1 MEGARAA
8 LLSLILTASIV
19 FVSYPSLAEEGGS
32 TVLIEG
38 ASERSGPAWLVAEC
52 VEVSCPGLEL
62 VVMYDGSER
71 VISDQHRV
79 QWSGPFEH
87 NLSWKVNAN
96 EGVGIDEIMFDAI
109 LPLEESLVETED
121 LEEIVPLPG
130 NQDGSFELDATS
142 ICQLSR
148 CDSLDSA
155 SAAAIFVGSLEDVE
169 DMDSFRIRGDDDDV
183 VVISDFR
190 GRGVIDLEIWES
202 NSESKSLIEVL
213 SSENDFP
220 IILDY
225 PNDSSLWL
233 RIVHPTDSGYS
244 PYEIS
249 LSRFDDQTEAPGGG
263 ELDGEWD
270 HGKHL
275 EFGSGPYSGHISGFD
290 VAGDS
295 LLLQAGS
302 KMEITPICIF
312 SGEVLIDILV
322 QTVNGSDFIDEE
334 IDSCPEFIVTPA
346 DTFSLEF
353 RIRSNVA
360 ISWSVDISSDSI
372 NDGNMIGDAP
382 DYIWGESGP
391 WEHHEH
397 VLPGPLELSGT
408 LGPEDN
414 VDVHI
419 FSIEDENGSRVY
431 LRDAGSSPVSF
442 QIQSL
447 DQHNWKILNYTNGSM
462 ISVPNGLHALRV
474 ESLSSSDV
482 EVEYGF
488 TLYYAGEDIPDDA
501 ELSDLSYLFN
511 DLYIFLGAIMIVP
524 LAVVIWWE
532 RKRIFSGAKGSE
544 VIEAHERRRL
554 RRLRER
560 LSREISQSEID
571 ERVVESAL
579 HQLGDSPWSGIISE
593 WGNPVIR
600 HMTDQIEVC
609 AWGIEM
615 GSSLILGI
623 RVGPEDWKMAAIRF
637 HSPEGSLV
645 GIGNVSP
652 KHLFRGDEIFLDTL
666 ESGSR
671 TFIRMSIEGS
681 PSVLTFQLSGLV
693 GGEPVAAAPRSA
705 VDWQSLES
713 E

>member
-8 LLSLILTASIV
+8 LLSLILTTSIV
-19 FVSYPSLAEEGGS
+19 FFGYPALAEDGGS

-38 ASERSGPAWLVAEC
+38 TSERSGPAWLVAEC
-52 VEVSCPGLEL
+52 VEISCPGLEL
-62 VVMYDGSER
+62 VVMYDGSEQ
-71 VISDQHRV
+71 VITDQHRV
-79 QWSGPFEH
+79 QWSGPFEN
-87 NLSWKVNAN
+87 NLSWKVNA
-96 EGVGIDEIMFDAI
+96 DEEVNLADIMFDTI
-109 LPLEESLVETED
+109 FPIEESLVETDD

-130 NQDGSFELDATS
+130 DQDGSFELDATS

-148 CDSLDSA
+148 CNSLDVAPIA
-155 SAAAIFVGSLEDVE
+155 SVFVGSLEDAD
-169 DMDSFRIRGDDDDV
+169 DMDSFRILGDNGDI
-183 VVISDFR
+183 VVIDDFR

-202 NSESKSLIEVL
+202 SAESKSLIDVL
-213 SSENDFP
+213 SSENELP

-225 PNDSSLWL
+225 PTDSSLWL
-233 RIVHPTDSGYS
+233 RVAHPTDSGYS

-249 LSRFDDQTEAPGGG
+249 LSRFDDQSEAPEGG
-263 ELDGEWD
+263 ELGGEWD
-270 HGKHL
+270 HGGHL
-275 EFGSGPYSGHISGFD
+275 GFGSGPYFGHISGFD
-290 VAGDS
+290 VDGDS

-302 KMEITPICIF
+302 KMDISPICIF

-322 QTVNGSDFIDEE
+322 QTVNGSYFIDEE
-334 IDSCPEFIVTPA
+334 TDSCPELIVTPA
-346 DTFSLEF
+346 DAFSLEF
-353 RIRSNVA
+353 RFRSNIA
-360 ISWSVDISSDSI
+360 ISWSIDISSDSI
-372 NDGNMIGDAP
+372 NDGKMIGDAP
-382 DYIWGESGP
+382 DYLWGESGP
-391 WEHHEH
+391 WDHHEH

-408 LGPEDN
+408 LGPGDN

-431 LRDAGSSPVSF
+431 LRDSGSSPVSF

-447 DQHNWKILNYTNGSM
+447 DQNNWNIMNYTNGSM

-482 EVEYGF
+482 KVEYGF
-488 TLYYAGEDIPDDA
+488 TLFYAGEDIPDDA

-532 RKRIFSGAKGSE
+532 RKRLFSRTKGSE
-544 VIEAHERRRL
+544 IIEAHERRRL

-560 LSREISQSEID
+560 LSKEISQSEID

-593 WGNPVIR
+593 WGSPLIR

-609 AWGIEM
+609 AWRVEM

-623 RVGPEDWKMAAIRF
+623 RVGPEDWKMAAIRL

-645 GIGNVSP
+645 GIDNVSP

-671 TFIRMSIEGS
+671 TFIRMSIEGN

-705 VDWQSLES
+705 IDWQSLES

>member
-8 LLSLILTASIV
+8 LLSLILATSIV
-19 FVSYPSLAEEGGS
+19 FVGHPALAEEGGA
-32 TVLIEG
+32 VLIEG
-38 ASERSGPAWLVAEC
+38 ALERGGPAWLVAEC

-62 VVMYDGSER
+62 VVIYDGSEQ
-71 VISDQHRV
+71 VISDQHKV
-79 QWSGPFEH
+79 QWSGPFE
-87 NLSWKVNAN
+87 NGISWKVNAD
-96 EGVGIDEIMFDAI
+96 EGVGIANIMFDTI
-109 LPLEESLVETED
+109 LPLEESLVETDD

-148 CDSLDSA
+148 CNSLDFGSTA
-155 SAAAIFVGSLEDVE
+155 VIFVGSLEDEE
-169 DMDSFRIRGDDDDV
+169 DMDSFRIEGDDGDI
-183 VVISDFR
+183 VVIDDFR

-202 NSESKSLIEVL
+202 NAESKSLIEVL
-213 SSENDFP
+213 SSESEFP

-225 PNDSSLWL
+225 PNDSRLWL
-233 RIVHPTDSGYS
+233 RVVHPTDSGYS

-249 LSRFDDQTEAPGGG
+249 LSRFDDQAEAPGGG
-263 ELDGEWD
+263 ELSGEWD
-270 HGKHL
+270 HGDHL
-275 EFGSGPYSGHISGFD
+275 AFGSGPYSGHISGFD
-290 VAGDS
+290 MDGDS

-302 KMEITPICIF
+302 KMEITPHCIF
-312 SGEVLIDILV
+312 IGEVLIDILV
-322 QTVNGSDFIDEE
+322 QTVNGSDFIEEE
-334 IDSCPEFIVTPA
+334 IDSCPESIVTPA
-346 DTFSLEF
+346 DAYSLEF
-353 RIRSNVA
+353 RVRSSVA
-360 ISWSVDISSDSI
+360 ISWNIDISSDSM
-372 NDGNMIGDAP
+372 NDGKMIGDAP

-391 WEHHEH
+391 WGHHEH

-408 LGPEDN
+408 LGPGDN

-419 FSIEDENGSRVY
+419 FSIGDENGSRVY
-431 LRDAGSSPVSF
+431 LRDVGSSPVSF

-447 DQHNWKILNYTNGSM
+447 DQNNWNILNYTNGSM

-474 ESLSSSDV
+474 ERLSSSDA

-488 TLYYAGEDIPDDA
+488 TLFYAGEDIPDDA

-511 DLYIFLGAIMIVP
+511 DLYIFLGAIMIIP

-532 RKRIFSGAKGSE
+532 RRRLFSGTKGSDI
-544 VIEAHERRRL
+544 IEAHERRRL

-560 LSREISQSEID
+560 LSKEISESEID

-593 WGNPVIR
+593 WGRPVIR

-609 AWGIEM
+609 AWGVEM

-623 RVGPEDWKMAAIRF
+623 RVGPEDWKLAAIRF

-645 GIGNVSP
+645 GIDNVYP

-693 GGEPVAAAPRSA
+693 GGEPVAVAPRSA
-705 VDWQSLES
+705 IDWQSLES

>member
-8 LLSLILTASIV
+8 LLSLILTTSIV
-19 FVSYPSLAEEGGS
+19 FFGYPALAEDGGS

-38 ASERSGPAWLVAEC
+38 GSERSGPAWLVAEC
-52 VEVSCPGLEL
+52 VEISCPGLEL
-62 VVMYDGSER
+62 VVMYDGSEQ

-87 NLSWKVNAN
+87 NISWKVNVD
-96 EGVGIDEIMFDAI
+96 EGVDATDIMFDTI
-109 LPLEESLVETED
+109 FPVEESLVETDD

-130 NQDGSFELDATS
+130 DQDGSFELDATS

-148 CDSLDSA
+148 CNSLDIAPTA
-155 SAAAIFVGSLEDVE
+155 SVFVGSLEDAD
-169 DMDSFRIRGDDDDV
+169 DMDSFRILGDNDDV
-183 VVISDFR
+183 VVIDDFR

-202 NSESKSLIEVL
+202 NAESKSLIDVL
-213 SSENDFP
+213 SSGNEFP

-225 PNDSSLWL
+225 PTDSSLWL
-233 RIVHPTDSGYS
+233 RVAHPTDSGYT

-249 LSRFDDQTEAPGGG
+249 LSRFDDQSEAPESG
-263 ELDGEWD
+263 ELRGEWD
-270 HGKHL
+270 HGRHL
-275 EFGSGPYSGHISGFD
+275 EFGSGPYFGHISGFD
-290 VAGDS
+290 VDGDS

-302 KMEITPICIF
+302 KMDITTNCIF

-322 QTVNGSDFIDEE
+322 KTVNGSYFIDEE
-334 IDSCPEFIVTPA
+334 IDSCPELITTPA
-346 DTFSLEF
+346 DAFSLEF
-353 RIRSNVA
+353 RFRSNIA
-360 ISWSVDISSDSI
+360 ISWGIDISSDSI
-372 NDGNMIGDAP
+372 NDGKMIGDAP
-382 DYIWGESGP
+382 DYLWGESGP
-391 WEHHEH
+391 WDHHEH
-397 VLPGPLELSGT
+397 VLPGPLKLSGS
-408 LGPEDN
+408 LGPGDN

-431 LRDAGSSPVSF
+431 LRDGGSSPVNF

-447 DQHNWKILNYTNGSM
+447 DQHNWNILNYTNGSM

-482 EVEYGF
+482 GVEYGF
-488 TLYYAGEDIPDDA
+488 TLFYAGEDIPDDA

-511 DLYIFLGAIMIVP
+511 DLYIFLGVIMIVP

-532 RKRIFSGAKGSE
+532 RKRLFSSTKGSE
-544 VIEAHERRRL
+544 IIEAHERRRL

-560 LSREISQSEID
+560 LSKEISQSEID

-593 WGNPVIR
+593 WGSPLIR

-609 AWGIEM
+609 AWGVEM

-623 RVGPEDWKMAAIRF
+623 KVGPEDWKMAAIRF

-645 GIGNVSP
+645 GIDNVSP

-705 VDWQSLES
+705 IDWQSLES